1 MTKVKKIRSVKF
13 TKIANEIF
21 DDYRLSYKEIGI
33 YCNMMKFP
41 EDWEFSIRYLAD
53 CHHDKKG
60 SVRSGIDTLLKYGY
74 IARDQSRNKRG
85 RFESVDYLI
94 FEDPTDNPY
103 YIPCPPRS
111 EPTNADDSPLTENW
125 TPVNSQKS
133 GINAGKDPE
142 NDENRDLPR
151 VKNRYAVETGES
163 APLTEKRDADN
174 RDAVFPPAE
183 NQTQQNTVLTNTFLT
198 NIEEEE
204 DIAPARVNID
214 TFKQKMMN
222 TYLSSHFSCQDEKQ
236 SNQLNKAF
244 NAIANALEDITDP
257 VAVEAINSC
266 TREEAG
272 GLLEHVYRQL
282 YSTKLGEVL
291 RDDIVDKHA
300 YLVKMIGSR
309 FKSSYGGDPL
319 VFYGIRR

>member
-111 EPTNADDSPLTENW
+111 EAADQDNSPLTENQ